1 MPMPVFD
8 NDGNMLSVEVKD
20 VYAIYKENKT
30 RRIVVITEA
39 GEFYLPTTV
48 KQVANIM
55 KSSGFLQV
63 DKKSIINV
71 SKVKEFENNKVTVD
85 GSTFEVSRRS
95 RRILRRMLSEK

>member
-8 NDGNMLSVEVKD
+8 NVGNMLNIEVRD

-30 RRIVVITEA
+30 RRIVVIAEA

-48 KQVANIM
+48 KQVADIM
-55 KSSGFLQV
+55 SKSGFLQV

-71 SKVKEFENNKVTVD
+71 SKVKEFKDNKVTVD
-85 GSTFEVSRRS
+85 GSTFDVSRRS
-95 RRILRRMLSEK
+95 RRILRALLNKK